1 MPVNDIIKATGTI
14 TKEEILTDIDHN
26 IKPNTLVLESSHPF
40 PGYHGSNLPEESLPN
55 IIYLVTDQRYD
66 GEEILRAAKKIKPVF
81 PMKFDAS
88 YGKAELYSTPYHFIR
103 IRHLSGFE
111 CIADLQEAFAK
122 EGIVFMKKKP
132 VRAEGLI
139 KIQKFFNIEKI
150 DAHLYRDLDEPLM
163 YYFEIPEKP
172 EWQFFKKIT
181 VYVRSNIDSYTFDA
195 AIAVVYH
202 HEILD
207 LVRIFARDITIDQL
221 HFIRRKYLYELAHPD
236 HLV

>member
-1 MPVNDIIKATGTI
+1 MPVYDIIKATGTI

-26 IKPNTLVLESSHPF
+26 IMPNTLVLESSQPF

-81 PMKFDAS
+81 PKKFDAS
-88 YGKAELYSTPYHFIR
+88 YGKAELYSVPYHFIR
-103 IRHLSGFE
+103 IRNLSCFD
-111 CIADLQEAFAK
+111 CIAGLQEEFVK
-122 EGIVFMKKKP
+122 EGIIFMKKKP
-132 VRAEGLI
+132 VSAEALI
-139 KIQKFFNIEKI
+139 KIQKFFQIEKI
-150 DAHLYRDLDEPLM
+150 DDHLYRDLEDPLM
-163 YYFEIPEKP
+163 FYFEIPDKP
-172 EWQFFKKIT
+172 DWQFFKKIT
-181 VYVRSNIDSYTFDA
+181 VYVRSNIDNYTFDA

-202 HEILD
+202 DEILD
-207 LVRIFARDITIDQL
+207 LVRIFAKDITIDQL